1 MIIQISRAA
10 SVTLSAVILAAMVA
24 GAAADYQAFRLE
36 AQAGI
41 PIPECANV
49 SLLRPPC
56 R

>member
-1 MIIQISRAA
+1 MKAFCIVI
-10 SVTLSAVILAAMVA
+10 SAVVAAAMAA

-41 PIPECANV
+41 PIPGCANV

>member
-1 MIIQISRAA
+1 MIKGFCVFI
-10 SVTLSAVILAAMVA
+10 SAVVAAGMAA

-41 PIPECANV
+41 PIPACANV

>member
-1 MIIQISRAA
+1 MIKGFCIII
-10 SVTLSAVILAAMVA
+10 SAVVVAAMAA
-24 GAAADYQAFRLE
+24 GAANDYQAFRLE

-41 PIPECANV
+41 PIPTCANV